1 MRIGFLGL
9 GVMGTPMA
17 AHLAR
22 AGYEVC
28 GWSRSD
34 RNHAAARTAGINVCE
49 AVDEVFAACDT
60 LILMLANDDAIDS
73 VLDRHGAAFGERVE
87 GRRLINMG
95 TSSAAYSQALAEQIR
110 AAGGR
115 YVEAPVSGSRV
126 QAEAAQLVAEVGQR
140 LVALL
145 AGADVDLAAA
155 APLVA
160 PMGRQT
166 VCCGAVPS
174 ALRMKLAVN
183 LYLITLVTGLAE
195 AVYFAE
201 AHGIELDR
209 FAQVLNAGP
218 MASEVSRIK
227 LDKMIRGD
235 FSVQASITDVRKNSG
250 LVAAAAH
257 EVGMHAPLIDASDA
271 LFAQAL
277 ASGSGALDM
286 AAVLQ
291 AVRAGPTGTGRR

>member
-1 MRIGFLGL
+1 MPVGFIGL

-22 AGYEVC
+22 AGHSVS
-28 GWSRSD
+28 GWSRSG
-34 RNHAAARTAGINVCE
+34 RNHAAARAAGIDVCD
-49 AVDEVFAACDT
+49 AVDEVFADCET

-73 VLDRHGAAFGERVE
+73 VLDRRGAAFAARVE
-87 GRRLINMG
+87 GRLLINMG
-95 TSSAAYSQALAEQIR
+95 TSSAAYSQTLAAQIL

-126 QAEAAQLVAEVGQR
+126 QAEAAQLVI
-140 LVALL
+140 LL
-145 AGADVDLAAA
+145 AGTDDDLAVA
-155 APLVA
+155 APLLA

-166 VCCGAVPS
+166 VSCGSVPS

-195 AVYFAE
+195 AVHFAE
-201 AHGIELDR
+201 AHGIELER

-218 MASEVSRIK
+218 MASDVSRIK
-227 LDKMIRGD
+227 LDKMARSD
-235 FSVQASITDVRKNSG
+235 FAVQASITDVHKNSA
-250 LVAAAAH
+250 LVADAAR
-257 EVGMHAPLIDASDA
+257 EVGMHAPLINASDA
-271 LFAQAL
+271 LFAQAQRAGL
-277 ASGSGALDM
+277 GALDM

-291 AVRAGPTGTGRR
+291 AVRAGPDHA

>member
-1 MRIGFLGL
+1 
-9 GVMGTPMA
+9 
-17 AHLAR
+17 
-22 AGYEVC
+22 
-28 GWSRSD
+28 
-34 RNHAAARTAGINVCE
+34 
-49 AVDEVFAACDT
+49 
-60 LILMLANDDAIDS
+60 
-73 VLDRHGAAFGERVE
+73 
-87 GRRLINMG
+87 
-95 TSSAAYSQALAEQIR
+95 
-110 AAGGR
+110 
-115 YVEAPVSGSRV
+115 
-126 QAEAAQLVAEVGQR
+126 
-140 LVALL
+140 
-145 AGADVDLAAA
+145 
-155 APLVA
+155 
-160 PMGRQT
+160 MGRQT

-257 EVGMHAPLIDASDA
+257 EVGMHAPLIDASDG

>member
-1 MRIGFLGL
+1 M
-9 GVMGTPMA
+9 
-17 AHLAR
+17 
-22 AGYEVC
+22 
-28 GWSRSD
+28 
-34 RNHAAARTAGINVCE
+34 
-49 AVDEVFAACDT
+49 
-60 LILMLANDDAIDS
+60 
-73 VLDRHGAAFGERVE
+73 
-87 GRRLINMG
+87 
-95 TSSAAYSQALAEQIR
+95 
-110 AAGGR
+110 
-115 YVEAPVSGSRV
+115 SGSRV
-126 QAEAAQLVAEVGQR
+126 QAEAAR
-140 LVALL
+140 LVILL

-201 AHGIELDR
+201 ARHRAR

-286 AAVLQ
+286 ATVLQ

>member
-1 MRIGFLGL
+1 
-9 GVMGTPMA
+9 MGKPMA

-60 LILMLANDDAIDS
+60 LILMLANDDSIDS

-87 GRRLINMG
+87 GRLLINMG

-126 QAEAAQLVAEVGQR
+126 QAEAAQLVI
-140 LVALL
+140 LL

>member
-1 MRIGFLGL
+1 MPLGFIGL

-17 AHLAR
+17 GHLAR
-22 AGYEVC
+22 AGHAVL
-28 GWSRSD
+28 GWSRSG
-34 RNHAAARTAGINVCE
+34 RNHEAARIAGVQPITQRQ
-49 AVDEVFAACDT
+49 DVFDACGT
-60 LILMLANDDAIDS
+60 ILLMLANDEAIDS
-73 VLDRHGAAFGERVE
+73 VLDRSTPAFPAHVK
-87 GRRLINMG
+87 GRLVINMG
-95 TSSAAYSQALAEQIR
+95 TSSAAYSQALGEQIR

-126 QAEAAQLVAEVGQR
+126 QAEAAQLVIMLAGDAADVAE
-140 LVALL
+140 ASHLL
-145 AGADVDLAAA
+145 A
-155 APLVA
+155 PL
-160 PMGRQT
+160 GRQC
-166 VCCGAVPS
+166 VACGQVPA

-195 AVYFAE
+195 AVHFAE

-218 MASEVSRIK
+218 MASEASRIK
-227 LDKMIRGD
+227 LDKMVRGD
-235 FSVQASITDVRKNSG
+235 FTVQASITDVRKNSG

-277 ASGSGALDM
+277 ASGLGALDM

-291 AVRAGPTGTGRR
+291 AVRVGPTGPGRR

>member
-1 MRIGFLGL
+1 MPVGFIGLGL
-9 GVMGTPMA
+9 MGTPMA

-22 AGYEVC
+22 AGHSVR

-34 RNHAAARTAGINVCE
+34 RNHAAARAAGIDVCE

-73 VLDRHGAAFGERVE
+73 VLDRRGTAFAARVE
-87 GRRLINMG
+87 GRLLINMG

-126 QAEAAQLVAEVGQR
+126 QAEAAQLVI
-140 LVALL
+140 LL
-145 AGADVDLAAA
+145 AGSEDDLAVAT
-155 APLVA
+155 PLLV

-166 VCCGAVPS
+166 VGCGSVPS

-195 AVYFAE
+195 AVHFAE
-201 AHGIELDR
+201 AHGIELER

-218 MASEVSRIK
+218 MASDVSRIK
-227 LDKMIRGD
+227 LDKMARGD
-235 FSVQASITDVRKNSG
+235 FAVQASITDVHKNSA
-250 LVAAAAH
+250 LVAAAAR
-257 EVGMHAPLIDASDA
+257 EVGMHAPLINASDA
-271 LFAQAL
+271 LLAQAQHAGL
-277 ASGSGALDM
+277 GALDM

-291 AVRAGPTGTGRR
+291 AVRAGRGGADRA

>member
-1 MRIGFLGL
+1 
-9 GVMGTPMA
+9 
-17 AHLAR
+17 
-22 AGYEVC
+22 
-28 GWSRSD
+28 
-34 RNHAAARTAGINVCE
+34 
-49 AVDEVFAACDT
+49 
-60 LILMLANDDAIDS
+60 
-73 VLDRHGAAFGERVE
+73 
-87 GRRLINMG
+87 
-95 TSSAAYSQALAEQIR
+95 
-110 AAGGR
+110 
-115 YVEAPVSGSRV
+115 
-126 QAEAAQLVAEVGQR
+126 
-140 LVALL
+140 
-145 AGADVDLAAA
+145 
-155 APLVA
+155 
-160 PMGRQT
+160 MGRQT

-291 AVRAGPTGTGRR
+291 AVRAAATGTGRR

>member
-87 GRRLINMG
+87 GRLLINMG
-95 TSSAAYSQALAEQIR
+95 TSSATYSQALAEQIR

-126 QAEAAQLVAEVGQR
+126 QAEAAQLVI
-140 LVALL
+140 LL

-174 ALRMKLAVN
+174 ALRMRLAVN